1 MKLFTTPI
9 KELSVF
15 PACPPAT
22 HISDTPLCVPKP
34 PILLLIS
41 HTVPVLPHV
50 LSSAL
55 TKAKLEEDIKA
66 RPIIKVAIF
75 LIIFL

>member
-9 KELSVF
+9 KELSVV
-15 PACPPAT
+15 PAFPPAT
-22 HISDTPLCVPKP
+22 HISDTPLCLPKP
-34 PILLLIS
+34 PMFS
-41 HTVPVLPHV
+41 FFFHTSLNSCQE
-50 LSSAL
+50 LSVA
-55 TKAKLEEDIKA
+55 KAKLEEDIRA